1 MKQWVI
7 RGYDHCAAT
16 HNGRSTTLDDEETE
30 HWDHCAATTLDDEE
44 TEHWDHCAATT
55 LDDEETEH
63 WYYMLQHSI
72 SILIRMHA
80 CLPTV
85 WS

>member
-7 RGYDHCAAT
+7 RGYDHCAAI

-30 HWDHCAATTLDDEE
+30 HWDHCAAI
-44 TEHWDHCAATT
+44 T

-63 WYYMLQHSI
+63 WYYMLQQWHKT
-72 SILIRMHA
+72 L
-80 CLPTV
+80 L
-85 WS
+85 